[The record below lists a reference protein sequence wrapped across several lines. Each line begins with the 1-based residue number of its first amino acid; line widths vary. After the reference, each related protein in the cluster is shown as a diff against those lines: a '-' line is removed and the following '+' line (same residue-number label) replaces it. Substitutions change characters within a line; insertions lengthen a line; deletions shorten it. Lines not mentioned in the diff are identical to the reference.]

1 MNYIDFIANFKNRFD
16 YVEDFEAVI
25 MYLDQMNIPLTQIN
39 EILHKILEW
48 NIEKEN
54 EIKKELLTDKE
65 PIKKEITNEEER
77 KDQEKE
83 KQPETER
90 INYYKKLIEN
100 CEDQDF
106 ITEILP
112 STNNEH
118 FEEIIYS
125 ILLSFYKEL
134 VCANQMLKLE
144 TDPYLLEERKN
155 LQNIINII
163 KEYYKEETTPEP
175 IEQQK
180 KASTKIIYMTNQQNI
195 PYINIDLEGID
206 SSDIKDIVSVINNLK
221 DGSTKH
227 EKKFTNHEDLKGI
240 SAIRKKDIR
249 VIFTRIDDTII
260 ILGVF
265 AKRFQNPTI
274 YRELLKRRNKI
285 FKNQKDEMKE
295 NIKNK
300 DYLNEN
306 KKITEKITRDQ
317 QKKKT
322 KRGI

>member
-1 MNYIDFIANFKNRFD
+1 MNSIDFIAYFKNRFD
-16 YVEDFEAVI
+16 YVEDFESI
-25 MYLDQMNIPLTQIN
+25 ITHLEQMNIPLTQIN
-39 EILHKILEW
+39 NILHEILEW
-48 NIEKEN
+48 NIEKEKK
-54 EIKKELLTDKE
+54 IKKELLTDSEPLRQEQLEEQKE
-65 PIKKEITNEEER
+65 KIER
-77 KDQEKE
+77 K
-83 KQPETER
+83 ETQTD

-100 CEDQDF
+100 CDDTDF

-134 VCANQMLKLE
+134 VCANQMIKIDNDQYLIEEQEKLK
-144 TDPYLLEERKN
+144 K
-155 LQNIINII
+155 IINLI
-163 KEYYKEETTPEP
+163 KEYYQEETTPEQL
-175 IEQQK
+175 EQQK
-180 KASTKIIYMTNQQNI
+180 KTYTKIIYMTNQQNT
-195 PYINIDLEGID
+195 PYIDIDFEGID
-206 SSDIKDIVSVINNLK
+206 QSDIKDIVSVIKNLK
-221 DGSTKH
+221 DGNTKH

-260 ILGVF
+260 ILGAF

-285 FKNQKDEMKE
+285 FKAQKEEIKDNIQNKE
-295 NIKNK
+295 
-300 DYLNEN
+300 YLNGN
-306 KKITEKITRDQ
+306 KRITEKIIKEQ
-317 QKKKT
+317 QKKK